1 MFGAETSE
9 IMARAPSDAIKR
21 RPTKIENLN
30 RAGGEIDQEMKNELS
45 ELQEKEKAAA
55 AEHSHQMQQ
64 KDEAIRKLQKE
75 VEEAQQM
82 LKSRED
88 TIQQIGKEK
97 QAMEDKEQ

>member
-1 MFGAETSE
+1 
-9 IMARAPSDAIKR
+9 MARAPSGAIQR
-21 RPTKIENLN
+21 RPTKIESLS
-30 RAGGEIDQEMKNELS
+30 RVGGEIDQEMNNKLS

-82 LKSRED
+82 LKSREN
-88 TIQQIGKEK
+88 TIEQIGKER
-97 QAMEDKEQ
+97 QVTEDKEQ